1 MTKKRV
7 TTTLFIALVVL
18 TLISCCFLG
27 STFARYVSEG
37 NGAASVSV
45 ADWAIDFGVE
55 GTAVEDVTTV
65 SFDDLSP
72 DKSTYEEAAGS
83 PRTHGS
89 DFTLLATIK
98 NTGDVA
104 AKITLTRGATAITKV
119 ENAPSS
125 GDAPDYYDD
134 TTLAA
139 LFELELYVSTTEL
152 SAEDAEALAGALWD
166 GSKTYELPATT
177 GTLYI
182 YGVANW
188 NTDDTGSA
196 KDQGAAADAKDTY
209 AGMYVESVN
218 WSLGY
223 KAEQA
228 SEQPNT

>member
-27 STFARYVSEG
+27 STFARYVSG
-37 NGAASVSV
+37 GKGAASVSV

-55 GTAVEDVTTV
+55 GTEVSDVTTV
-65 SFDDLSP
+65 SFGDLSP
-72 DKSTYEEAAGS
+72 AKEAYTDTE
-83 PRTHGS
+83 RTHS
-89 DFTLLATIK
+89 SALTLLATIK
-98 NTGDVA
+98 NTGDVDA
-104 AKITLTRGATAITKV
+104 LITLTRGATAITKV
-119 ENAPSS
+119 GNAPSS
-125 GDAPDYYDD
+125 GSAPNYYDD

-139 LFELELYVSTTEL
+139 LFELDLYVSDTVL
-152 SAEDAEALAGALWD
+152 SAVDAEALWD
-166 GSKTYELPATT
+166 GSETYELPATT

-196 KDQGAAADAKDTY
+196 KDQGSAADEKDTY

-228 SEQPNT
+228 SELPNT

>member
-37 NGAASVSV
+37 NGAASVTV
-45 ADWAIDFGVE
+45 ADWAVDFGVKGSDVG
-55 GTAVEDVTTV
+55 GTTTV
-65 SFDDLSP
+65 TFSDLSP
-72 DKSTYEEAAGS
+72 DMSTYKAGS

-89 DFTLLATIK
+89 AFTHLATIK

-119 ENAPSS
+119 GNAPSS
-125 GDAPDYYDD
+125 GSAPDYYDD

-139 LFELELYVSTTEL
+139 LFELDLYVSATEL
-152 SAEDAEALAGALWD
+152 SAADAGALWD

-188 NTDDTGSA
+188 NTDDTDSA
-196 KDQGAAADAKDTY
+196 DDEGAAADAKDTY